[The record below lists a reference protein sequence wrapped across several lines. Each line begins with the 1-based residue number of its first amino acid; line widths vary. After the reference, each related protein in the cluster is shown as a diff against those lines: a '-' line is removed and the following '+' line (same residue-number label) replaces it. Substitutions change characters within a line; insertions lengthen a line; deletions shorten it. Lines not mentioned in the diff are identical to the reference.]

1 MCVVVAF
8 VLCGWLVISSFHAVG
23 LVYLSSYVLSVQY
36 IQCAKQGQV
45 CATSRHVCHLRR
57 RRHGRLPG
65 WRLCSVWRTVSS
77 SRLAISHSRSIA
89 DAPLQDTN
97 LERAQRSASNV
108 LAMSH
113 TSILQ
118 CNISLP
124 VPITTQAVQWDRPD
138 SFQATA
144 HPSAQRRQRLR
155 LGCTPSRDSLLLAWL
170 CRY

>member
-1 MCVVVAF
+1 MAF

-65 WRLCSVWRTVSS
+65 WRLCSVWRIVSS

-97 LERAQRSASNV
+97 LERAQQNA
-108 LAMSH
+108 
-113 TSILQ
+113 
-118 CNISLP
+118 
-124 VPITTQAVQWDRPD
+124 VPITSQAVQSDRPG
-138 SFQATA
+138 SFQAIA
-144 HPSAQRRQRLR
+144 RPSAQRRQRPR
-155 LGCTPSRDSLLLAWL
+155 LGCTPSRGSLLLAWL
-170 CRY
+170 CRC

>member
-97 LERAQRSASNV
+97 LERAQQNALENVSNV
-108 LAMSH
+108 SH
-113 TSILQ
+113 KYLTMQYPLTCSHNQ
-118 CNISLP
+118 
-124 VPITTQAVQWDRPD
+124 
-138 SFQATA
+138 
-144 HPSAQRRQRLR
+144 
-155 LGCTPSRDSLLLAWL
+155 PSRPVGSSWFFPSHSSPFCATTSKTSPWV
-170 CRY
+170 YTK